1 MPEAGLGH
9 RLPPRTDHEPWESTH
24 VKGFR
29 DFLTRGNLI
38 DLAVAVV
45 IGTAFTAIVTAIVK
59 DLITPLIGAIWG
71 KSNNFENLTFTLHG
85 SKFAY
90 GDLINAIV
98 TFLII
103 AAVVYFLIVAPMAK
117 LVLRLHG
124 AREATERDCPE
135 CLSSIPIAA
144 RRCKYCTVEL
154 VSLTAG
160 STTLRVWARAGAWPS
175 RAQTIMAGQHNAR
188 LSPCPFSL
196 SPVPGKKLGR
206 SWEPDNW
213 LVTNVTNPIM
223 ARG

>member
-1 MPEAGLGH
+1 M
-9 RLPPRTDHEPWESTH
+9 
-24 VKGFR
+24 KGFR
-29 DFLTRGNLI
+29 DFITRGNLI

-59 DLITPLIGAIWG
+59 DLITPLIGAFFGG
-71 KSNNFENLTFTLHG
+71 KNNSFENLTFTAHG

-124 AREATERDCPE
+124 VKEATERDCPE

-144 RRCKYCTVEL
+144 KRCKYCTVEL
-154 VSLTAG
+154 ASLTAG
-160 STTLRVWARAGAWPS
+160 SASPRLRVWARAGAWPS
-175 RAQTIMAGQHNAR
+175 RAQTFVAGQRNAWLNPAR
-188 LSPCPFSL
+188 PVSHRFLVRSWG
-196 SPVPGKKLGR
+196 VPG
-206 SWEPDNW
+206 
-213 LVTNVTNPIM
+213 NPIT
-223 ARG
+223 GS